1 MKKAISSV
9 SPVGLMKKDLIMH
22 FRIAY
27 KLVSV
32 PARDPGTGKKVI
44 QKILTPVLT
53 RRGPGIASNGG
64 VTISGMRLEH
74 PLLGMIIKWGAA
86 LCQLEDRYIR
96 KGGQMDKNEKHIIN
110 GSEIAYEYSLEHE
123 FVTKLV
129 SYENAKQIAN
139 VIAAAIW
146 KNQDI
151 KPTMEYLFHFT
162 NEALPVEGTYSMA
175 NKTKAKATASG
186 ISSPRLMKKAA

>member
-32 PARDPGTGKKVI
+32 PIRNPGTGEKVT
-44 QKILTPVLT
+44 QKILTPVLV
-53 RRGPGIASNGG
+53 RRGPGLSSNGG
-64 VTISGMRLEH
+64 ITISGARMEH
-74 PLLGMIIKWGAA
+74 PLMGTIIHWGVSLCLLG
-86 LCQLEDRYIR
+86 DRYTR
-96 KGGQMDKNEKHIIN
+96 KT
-110 GSEIAYEYSLEHE
+110 GSDNAYEYSLEHGYI
-123 FVTKLV
+123 TKLV
-129 SYENAKQIAN
+129 SYENAKQIGN

-151 KPTMEYLFHFT
+151 KATMKYLFAFT
-162 NEALPVEGTYSMA
+162 NEALPVEGTYSVA
-175 NKTKAKATASG
+175 NRIPTKSPTSG